1 MYAES
6 FNDLREQHPEM
17 DDEFEEVARK
27 VIHAKASPCVD
38 SYLDALIAIR
48 TLENKFPD
56 NKAAFKKLRKGFK
69 KQLLKTLLDWY
80 EQWSN
85 PKRHDAMRYV
95 FTEAGK
101 ARQFINGKEGYVYQI
116 YVEPGDTE
124 EQFKAIEPFI
134 ARLVPEPWTRLLN
147 NWENCTS
154 EHYSEFTDEE
164 REPLIKQTEENGD
177 D

>member
-17 DDEFEEVARK
+17 DDEFEKVGRV
-27 VIHAKASPCVD
+27 VIHAQASPCED

-80 EQWSN
+80 EQWAN
-85 PKRHDAMRYV
+85 PKRKLAHKYV
-95 FTEAGK
+95 ITEVGK
-101 ARQFINGKEGYVYQI
+101 ARQFINRKEGYVYQI

-147 NWENCTS
+147 GWEDCTC
-154 EHYSEFTDEE
+154 EHYSELTDEE
-164 REPLIKQTEENGD
+164 RGSLTEGGNGD